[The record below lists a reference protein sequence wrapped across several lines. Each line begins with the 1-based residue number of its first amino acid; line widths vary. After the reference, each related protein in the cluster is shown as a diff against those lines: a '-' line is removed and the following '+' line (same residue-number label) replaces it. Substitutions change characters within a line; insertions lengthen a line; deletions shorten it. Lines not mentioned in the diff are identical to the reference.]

1 MQLLS
6 YLLLAFNVDLSY
18 SMSVIDCPIILSSFR
33 NCNESDFCYNFYL
46 SSNSVT
52 TSDILSEYTQN
63 RMTWQQCMLFFFFL
77 TLSPTGTSNEA
88 KFSYFVIYLLA
99 INDLLS
105 AYLSLLTKLSIIYLS
120 ISVSATVCLHLCLC
134 SPQDF
139 RS

>member
-1 MQLLS
+1 MQLLN

-18 SMSVIDCPIILSSFR
+18 RMSVIDCPIILSSFR

-63 RMTWQQCMLFFFFL
+63 RMTWQQCMLFFF
-77 TLSPTGTSNEA
+77 TLSPTGKINEA
-88 KFSYFVIYLLA
+88 KFSSFVISLLA

-134 SPQDF
+134 TSQDF